1 MSFIIGLSAS
11 ALGYYFYLNKESVF
25 LNLLKG
31 YTYFDEKIKYLSYN
45 PNIEILDEINVCN
58 ENDDILNKIIVY
70 KYKNKTYREILEINQ
85 KSNYINN
92 PELLDN
98 FVSPILAC
106 TIDIFN
112 NDKLLESEKDI
123 TEFFNSFIFPNVK
136 IDLNEDNKIWI
147 NLISKMFDINNDL
160 DDIEIEFSIVDDSAT
175 FYKNKNI
182 LIEIKESKLSVI
194 C

>member
-1 MSFIIGLSAS
+1 MSFVISLSVS
-11 ALGYYFYLNKESVF
+11 ALGYYFYVNKENVF

-45 PNIEILDEINVCN
+45 PNLEVLDEINVCN
-58 ENDDILNKIIVY
+58 ENDDVINKIMVF
-70 KYKNKTYREILEINQ
+70 KYKNKTYREILDINQ
-85 KSNYINN
+85 KSEYINN

-106 TIDIFN
+106 TVDIFS
-112 NDKLLESEKDI
+112 NDKLIESEKDI
-123 TEFFNSFIFPNVK
+123 TEYFNSFILPTK
-136 IDLNEDNKIWI
+136 RIDLNEDNKIWV
-147 NLISKMFDINNDL
+147 NLITNIFHINNDL
-160 DDIEIEFSIVDDSAT
+160 DTITIEFSIVDDSAT

-182 LIEIKESKLSVI
+182 LIEMKDSKLLVV

>member
-1 MSFIIGLSAS
+1 MSFLIGLSAS
-11 ALGYYFYLNKESVF
+11 ALGYYFYVNKETVF

-31 YTYFDEKIKYLSYN
+31 YTFFDEKIKYLSYN
-45 PNIEILDEINVCN
+45 PNLEILDEINVCN
-58 ENDDILNKIIVY
+58 DNDDVINKIMVY
-70 KYKNKTYREILEINQ
+70 KYKNKTYREILDINQ
-85 KSNYINN
+85 KSEYINN

-106 TIDIFN
+106 TVDIFN
-112 NDKLLESEKDI
+112 NDKLIESEQDI
-123 TEFFNSFIFPNVK
+123 TEFFNSFILPNVK

-147 NLISKMFDINNDL
+147 NLISKMFNINNDL
-160 DDIEIEFSIVDDSAT
+160 DNIIIEFSIVDDSAT

-182 LIEIKESKLSVI
+182 LVVMKDLKLSVI